1 MTPRPSPLALSL
13 LERHLPDNEPL
24 VGDLLEQFHERPS
37 QLWLWWQVL
46 RAIAAA
52 GRRTS
57 GEIRPLRLVDDQPLD
72 AVERTLDTLRRRR
85 DISPTPHPLPAGL
98 GMVIL
103 GGLVTALAPL
113 VWWGLLITFAGG
125 VILARVLVAIH
136 RRQSAP
142 STQRRLT

>member
-1 MTPRPSPLALSL
+1 MTPQPSRLALSL
-13 LERHLPDNEPL
+13 LQRHLPENEPL
-24 VGDLLEQFHERPS
+24 VGDLLEQFQERPS

-52 GRRTS
+52 GRHTS
-57 GEIRPLRLVDDQPLD
+57 SEIRPLRLVEDQPLD

-85 DISPTPHPLPAGL
+85 DISPTPHPLPAALGL
-98 GMVIL
+98 IIL

-125 VILARVLVAIH
+125 VLLARVLIAIH
-136 RRQSAP
+136 RRQPTP